1 MRIYFTEREKHSYFH
16 RQQPLILP
24 SGKTN
29 LFEVAG
35 VKEPNTIQTV
45 RISDV
50 GEIGR
55 AVRAARKAQGLTQRE
70 FADISGVG
78 VRFLSELERG
88 KPTAEVGL
96 VLEVLA
102 DAGYDVVL
110 QRRQL
115 SSFETN
121 ASGRA
126 SGEDES

>member
-1 MRIYFTEREKHSYFH
+1 MAESN
-16 RQQPLILP
+16 
-24 SGKTN
+24 TN
-29 LFEVAG
+29 
-35 VKEPNTIQTV
+35 QSV

-55 AVRAARKAQGLTQRE
+55 ALRAARKAQGLTQRE

-102 DAGYDVVL
+102 DAGYDIVL
-110 QRRQL
+110 QKRQL
-115 SSFETN
+115 SSFGG
-121 ASGRA
+121 AI
-126 SGEDES
+126 SGEGSQEDGP

>member
-1 MRIYFTEREKHSYFH
+1 MSSPDN
-16 RQQPLILP
+16 RQ
-24 SGKTN
+24 
-29 LFEVAG
+29 V
-35 VKEPNTIQTV
+35 V

-50 GEIGR
+50 GDIGR

-110 QRRQL
+110 QRRRL
-115 SSFETN
+115 SSFEAD
-121 ASGRA
+121 ASGA
-126 SGEDES
+126 DSQEDES

>member
-1 MRIYFTEREKHSYFH
+1 MN
-16 RQQPLILP
+16 LP
-24 SGKTN
+24 NNSQN
-29 LFEVAG
+29 
-35 VKEPNTIQTV
+35 V

-50 GEIGR
+50 GEIGS

-102 DAGYDVVL
+102 DAGYEIVL
-110 QRRQL
+110 QKRQL
-115 SSFETN
+115 SSFD
-121 ASGRA
+121 GGM
-126 SGEDES
+126 SGEGSQRDGL

>member
-1 MRIYFTEREKHSYFH
+1 M
-16 RQQPLILP
+16 
-24 SGKTN
+24 N
-29 LFEVAG
+29 V
-35 VKEPNTIQTV
+35 PNNNQIV
-45 RISDV
+45 HISDV

-102 DAGYDVVL
+102 DAGYDIVL
-110 QRRQL
+110 QKRRL
-115 SSFETN
+115 SSFVSNVSE
-121 ASGRA
+121 RE